1 MGKVEGIVN
10 IGSGEEVTVRA
21 LVEMIADAVGAPR
34 SMLEFG
40 AIAAA
45 PGDSPRVVADV
56 RRLRDEVDFRPRWQL
71 GDGLAKTVEWWRSRE
86 SLASERAGNKAI
98 SSAAR
103 SSSTR

>member
-1 MGKVEGIVN
+1 MN

-56 RRLRDEVDFRPRWQL
+56 RRIRDEVDFRPRWRL
-71 GDGLAKTVEWWRSRE
+71 GDGLAETVEWWRSRK
-86 SLASERAGNKAI
+86 SFASERAGNKAI
-98 SSAAR
+98 SSAVR